1 MKPGRRIGRTFAEG
15 VHTVKCII
23 VATVAGL
30 LIMIVREWDG
40 WVHDVCDCMV
50 SHVEKEDETE

>member
-1 MKPGRRIGRTFAEG
+1 MKY
-15 VHTVKCII
+15 II
-23 VATVAGL
+23 VAAVAGL
-30 LIMIVREWDG
+30 LIMIVHEWDG